1 MSQEK
6 VDRYK
11 KEKANRKKTMK
22 KEKIQYYIRRC
33 VVAVLAVA
41 LVGWIGYSAFRVYE
55 DSRPVETAEVN
66 YNAITDYE
74 TSLNTGECS
83 GADER
88 IYIIVEDKRRRES
101 PAFFFC
107 ALYFGFL
114 RKKGLKSPVK
124 WFTMVSSGRKW

>member
-11 KEKANRKKTMK
+11 KEKANRKKIMK
-22 KEKIQYYIRRC
+22 KEKVQYIIRRC

-55 DSRPVETAEVN
+55 DSRTVETAEVD

-74 TSLNTGECS
+74 TSLNTE
-83 GADER
+83 E
-88 IYIIVEDKRRRES
+88 
-101 PAFFFC
+101 
-107 ALYFGFL
+107 
-114 RKKGLKSPVK
+114 
-124 WFTMVSSGRKW
+124 

>member
-11 KEKANRKKTMK
+11 KEKANRKKIMK
-22 KEKIQYYIRRC
+22 KEKVQYIICRC

-55 DSRPVETAEVN
+55 DSRRVETAEVD

-74 TSLNTGECS
+74 TSLNTE
-83 GADER
+83 E
-88 IYIIVEDKRRRES
+88 
-101 PAFFFC
+101 
-107 ALYFGFL
+107 
-114 RKKGLKSPVK
+114 
-124 WFTMVSSGRKW
+124 

>member
-11 KEKANRKKTMK
+11 KEKANRRKIMK
-22 KEKIQYYIRRC
+22 KEKIQYIIRRC

-55 DSRPVETAEVN
+55 DSRPVETAEVD

-74 TSLNTGECS
+74 TSLNTE
-83 GADER
+83 E
-88 IYIIVEDKRRRES
+88 
-101 PAFFFC
+101 
-107 ALYFGFL
+107 
-114 RKKGLKSPVK
+114 
-124 WFTMVSSGRKW
+124 